1 MKVQDSRA
9 PEAVDYFSNH
19 RLKMRFPWRL
29 YHGPIVQALANAVR
43 NAPGPAVLN
52 VGSGPFFE
60 LPDLPQANRDF
71 SICDIDPRAV
81 EIAERLH
88 GDKLKSTRVI
98 EPGAPLPYEDETFDL
113 VVAMEVIE
121 HLEDPAPWLAE
132 LFRVTRRTGHLF
144 LTTPNYASLSLNV
157 LERTALEIVARFQ
170 GFSRS
175 GLHPSHLDP
184 ASMRN
189 LFQGVGADQIDVQV
203 ISFGWVVS
211 ASARRP

>member
-1 MKVQDSRA
+1 MDEQDRRA

-29 YHGPIVQALANAVR
+29 YHGPIVDALAAAVR
-43 NAPGPAVLN
+43 NAPGRAVLN

-60 LPDLPQANRDF
+60 LDALPRENREF

-81 EIAERLH
+81 DIARKLH
-88 GDKLKSTRVI
+88 GNKLTSSEVI
-98 EPGAPLPYEDETFDL
+98 EPGAPLPYEDESFDL

-121 HLEDPAPWLAE
+121 HLENPGPWLGE
-132 LFRVTRRTGHLF
+132 LLRVTRRTGRLF

-157 LERTALEIVARFQ
+157 LERTALELVARFQ
-170 GFSRS
+170 GFSRN

-184 ASMRN
+184 RSLEDLLRRA
-189 LFQGVGADQIDVQV
+189 GADQIDVQV
-203 ISFGWVVS
+203 LSLGWVVG